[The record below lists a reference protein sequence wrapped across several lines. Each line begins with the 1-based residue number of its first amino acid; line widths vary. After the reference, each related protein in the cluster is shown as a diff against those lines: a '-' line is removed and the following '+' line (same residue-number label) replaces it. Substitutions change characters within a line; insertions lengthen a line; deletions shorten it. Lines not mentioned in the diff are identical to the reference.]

1 MHMKY
6 QTMNKRYPKIMYK
19 EIFLKNQAL
28 LITEVVFF
36 RLWTFFY
43 WI

>member
-1 MHMKY
+1 MKY

-19 EIFLKNQAL
+19 EIFLKNQARSQPDNGGRFL
-28 LITEVVFF
+28 QTLD
-36 RLWTFFY
+36 LFY